1 MLTTIIGTTVGVII
15 GMSVMY
21 IAAMCLT
28 TSPRYMAWLMRK
40 VNALVDKMDDIID
53 NR

>member
-1 MLTTIIGTTVGVII
+1 MLTTIIGTTVGIII

-21 IAAMCLT
+21 IAAVWLS

-40 VNALVDKMDDIID
+40 VSVLTEKLDDIID